1 MKISIITITYN
12 SAATLPRALESVRSQ
27 TYGDIEHIIVD
38 GASTDGTVDLIKAYA
53 DPPSLS
59 PSLERVKSSARSDCR
74 WPSVELPGVGSPVR
88 WISEPDNGIYNALN
102 KGIAMATGDVIGFLH
117 SDDVFFSPDSIGQIA
132 AAFESSGADVVY
144 GDLEYRHGDKVV
156 RRWRS
161 NAFRRGDL
169 KYGWM
174 PPHPTVYVRR
184 EVYRQVGPYDEWFRI
199 SADYDM
205 ILRIFTAGY
214 KTRYI
219 PQVLVAMETG
229 GASNRDAKARLSKT
243 QEDYFVL
250 KKNHVGA
257 GLLTVA
263 CKQLRKIRQ
272 FLRQS

>member
-12 SAATLPRALESVRSQ
+12 SAKTLPRALESVRSQ

-38 GASTDGTVDLIKAYA
+38 GASTDGTVEIIKNYSKG
-53 DPPSLS
+53 PSDKV
-59 PSLERVKSSARSDCR
+59 PSTKE
-74 WPSVELPGVGSPVR
+74 VR
-88 WISEPDNGIYNALN
+88 WVSEPDGGIYDALN
-102 KGIAMATGDVIGFLH
+102 KGIRMATGDVIGFLH
-117 SDDVFFSPDSIGQIA
+117 SDDVLYSPDSIGQIA
-132 AAFESSGADVVY
+132 AAFESTKADVVY
-144 GDLEYRHGDKVV
+144 GDLQYCNGDKVT

-161 NAFRRGDL
+161 NAFKPSSL
-169 KYGWM
+169 KFGWM
-174 PPHPTVYVRR
+174 PPHPTLYVRR
-184 EVYRQVGPYDEWFRI
+184 EVYEQVGEYDSWFRI

-214 KTRYI
+214 KTHYI
-219 PQVLVAMETG
+219 PQVLVSMETG

-263 CKQLRKIRQ
+263 CKQLRKIKQ
-272 FLRQS
+272 FIC

>member
-27 TYGDIEHIIVD
+27 TYGDIEHIIID
-38 GASTDGTVDLIKAYA
+38 GASTDGTKELIINYQ
-53 DPPSLS
+53 LS
-59 PSLERVKSSARSDCR
+59 IINSQ
-74 WPSVELPGVGSPVR
+74 SPKVR
-88 WISEPDNGIYNALN
+88 WISEPDGGIYNALN

-117 SDDVFFSPDSIGQIA
+117 SDDVLYSPDSIGQIA

-243 QEDYFVL
+243 QEDYIAL

>member
-12 SAATLPRALESVRSQ
+12 SAKTLPRALESVRSQ

-38 GASTDGTVDLIKAYA
+38 GASTDGTVEIIKNYSKG
-53 DPPSLS
+53 PSDKV
-59 PSLERVKSSARSDCR
+59 PSTKEVH
-74 WPSVELPGVGSPVR
+74 WV
-88 WISEPDNGIYNALN
+88 SEPDGGIYDALN
-102 KGIAMATGDVIGFLH
+102 KGIRMATGDVIGFLH
-117 SDDVFFSPDSIGQIA
+117 SDDVLYSPDSIGQIA
-132 AAFESSGADVVY
+132 AAFESTKADVVY
-144 GDLEYRHGDKVV
+144 GDLQYCNGDKVT

-161 NAFRRGDL
+161 NAFKPSSL
-169 KYGWM
+169 KFGWM
-174 PPHPTVYVRR
+174 PPHPTLYVRR
-184 EVYRQVGPYDEWFRI
+184 EVYEQVGEYDSWFRI

-214 KTRYI
+214 KTHYI
-219 PQVLVAMETG
+219 PQVLVSMETG

-263 CKQLRKIRQ
+263 CKQLRKVRQ
-272 FLRQS
+272 FLRKS

>member
-12 SAATLPRALESVRSQ
+12 SAKTLPRALESVRSQ

-38 GASTDGTVDLIKAYA
+38 GASTDGTVEIIKNYSKG
-53 DPPSLS
+53 PSDKV
-59 PSLERVKSSARSDCR
+59 PSTKE
-74 WPSVELPGVGSPVR
+74 VR
-88 WISEPDNGIYNALN
+88 WISEPDGGIYDALN
-102 KGIAMATGDVIGFLH
+102 KGIRMATGDVIGFLH
-117 SDDVFFSPDSIGQIA
+117 SDDVLYSPDSIGQIA
-132 AAFESSGADVVY
+132 AAFESTKADVVY
-144 GDLEYRHGDKVV
+144 GDLQYCNGDKVT

-161 NAFRRGDL
+161 NAFKPSSL
-169 KYGWM
+169 KFGWM
-174 PPHPTVYVRR
+174 PPHPTLYVRR
-184 EVYRQVGPYDEWFRI
+184 EVYEQVGEYDSWFRI

-214 KTRYI
+214 KTHYI
-219 PQVLVAMETG
+219 PQVLVSMETG

-263 CKQLRKIRQ
+263 CKQLRKVRQ
-272 FLRQS
+272 FLRKS

>member
-38 GASTDGTVDLIKAYA
+38 GASTDGTKELIINYQ
-53 DPPSLS
+53 LS
-59 PSLERVKSSARSDCR
+59 ILNSQ
-74 WPSVELPGVGSPVR
+74 SPKVR
-88 WISEPDNGIYNALN
+88 WISEPDGGIYNALN

-117 SDDVFFSPDSIGQIA
+117 SDDVLYSPDSIGQIA

-243 QEDYFVL
+243 QEDYIAL